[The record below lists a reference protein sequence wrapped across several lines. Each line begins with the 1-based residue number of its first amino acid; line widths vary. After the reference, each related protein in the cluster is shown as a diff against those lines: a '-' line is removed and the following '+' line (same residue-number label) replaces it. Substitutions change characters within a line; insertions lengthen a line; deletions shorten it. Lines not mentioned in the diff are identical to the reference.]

1 MSGLKQRA
9 MNKYT
14 SKGRQTEVEK
24 ETSSRGKR
32 DKQPGGCAG
41 QAVREAGTTHN
52 THERVK
58 RGRGGNRR

>member
-1 MSGLKQRA
+1 

-24 ETSSRGKR
+24 ETSSRGER
-32 DKQPGGCAG
+32 DKQLRDDAG

-58 RGRGGNRR
+58 SGRGGNRR